1 MVVSASR
8 TLSLL
13 PLYYHVGTQEQL
25 SHFQLESKEWSKKN
39 QQLEERVAVLLRE
52 LNEMKSANST
62 LESKNTDLNEE
73 LEAVV
78 QEAKGT

>member
-1 MVVSASR
+1 MYSASS

-25 SHFQLESKEWSKKN
+25 SHFQLESKELLEKN
-39 QQLEERVAVLLRE
+39 QQLEEHVDVLLRE

-62 LESKNTDLNEE
+62 PKSKNTNLEEE

-78 QEAKGT
+78 QAAKGT